1 MAEGESGERK
11 HAASERRLKQAAER
25 GDVARSLDLQRAAG
39 MILAILAGLKL
50 ALMIGVELKLILGA
64 ALAGAGNGDLGLAA
78 SLTSDLLRHLLPLL
92 LMIAVLSLLA
102 GLMVGGWGFSVMSF
116 MPKLDKMVTLAGIG
130 ELFAMS
136 NVTEI
141 AKSLLKFLVIGGVA
155 AWSIYQEGGAFP
167 ALLAHQADLGGEIVQ
182 ICLHILGNVAL
193 AIAFVAATD
202 VAVQIWLHR
211 RKLRMSDQDM
221 RDEMKDVVGN
231 PHIKQRQKAIARR
244 MARSRQMRRIPE
256 ASVVVTNPTHFAVA
270 LRFRR
275 GVDAAP
281 VLLAKGTE
289 LMALEIIAKA
299 RSHGIPIVEAPPVAR
314 AIYRYVEP
322 DDYVPVAL
330 YKACAE
336 ILAYIWRLQQW
347 RAQGGRHAKPA
358 LPKIQ
363 EINMGTP
370 I

>member
-1 MAEGESGERK
+1 M
-11 HAASERRLKQAAER
+11 
-25 GDVARSLDLQRAAG
+25 
-39 MILAILAGLKL
+39 
-50 ALMIGVELKLILGA
+50 
-64 ALAGAGNGDLGLAA
+64 
-78 SLTSDLLRHLLPLL
+78 
-92 LMIAVLSLLA
+92 
-102 GLMVGGWGFSVMSF
+102 
-116 MPKLDKMVTLAGIG
+116 
-130 ELFAMS
+130 
-136 NVTEI
+136 
-141 AKSLLKFLVIGGVA
+141 
-155 AWSIYQEGGAFP
+155 
-167 ALLAHQADLGGEIVQ
+167 
-182 ICLHILGNVAL
+182 
-193 AIAFVAATD
+193 
-202 VAVQIWLHR
+202 
-211 RKLRMSDQDM
+211 
-221 RDEMKDVVGN
+221 VGN